1 MTFLER
7 RYDPG
12 TYVCTKNNMA
22 LSRDTQEENLSFM
35 SAQLLTS
42 HSLVTAW
49 PDYPRRYPQGGGNPL
64 DNGNVAVT
72 AADVRHY
79 PFRAFRGNGAFVSG
93 IESAVR

>member
-1 MTFLER
+1 MLPVLTFVIR
-7 RYDPG
+7 TIWRY
-12 TYVCTKNNMA
+12 VEILKKK
-22 LSRDTQEENLSFM
+22 TQPFM
-35 SAQLLTS
+35 FAQLLMS
-42 HSLVTAW
+42 HSLVTAT
-49 PDYPRRYPQGGGNPL
+49 PALPRCYPQGGGNPL

>member
-49 PDYPRRYPQGGGNPL
+49 PDYRGATRKAG
-64 DNGNVAVT
+64 VT
-72 AADVRHY
+72 LWTTVMLL
-79 PFRAFRGNGAFVSG
+79 
-93 IESAVR
+93 